1 MKNHKGFTLIEL
13 LVVIVIIGI
22 LATYLIPTIM
32 GAPARARDAGRQ
44 SVLNGI
50 KVALT
55 SYYSDYGHFPRGE
68 MCITSG
74 ETFGISEADDYSDED
89 FTEANVKK
97 YFEGNKM
104 PDDPQSVATLPI
116 SVGDGNCNGYFYKS
130 ITSVDGGRAH
140 TAYIVAAVAE
150 IQGNASQDCDTIED
164 INSLDSDNLK
174 EPETDATDSH
184 WCMIVTGS

>member
-1 MKNHKGFTLIEL
+1 MKMRKGFTLIEL

-50 KVALT
+50 KVAMT
-55 SYYSDYGHFPRGE
+55 SYYADYGHFPRGE
-68 MCITSG
+68 VCITSG
-74 ETFGISEADDYSDED
+74 DTFEIDDDNDDD
-89 FTEANVKK
+89 FTRDNLKK

-104 PDDPQSVATLPI
+104 PDDPQSLAVVPTDL
-116 SVGDGNCNGYFYKS
+116 SEDCNGYYYRS
-130 ITSVDGGRAH
+130 IRAVDGGRQHA
-140 TAYIVAAVAE
+140 AYIVSAVAE
-150 IQGNASQDCDTIED
+150 IQGNATQDCDIITEID
-164 INSLDSDNLK
+164 SLDDDDLRAPEDN
-174 EPETDATDSH
+174 ATDSH